1 MKRSNYIQNFKNEF
15 ENNKSKFIVYFLL
28 RGLIILCLILQL
40 IRKEYENAAL
50 CILSLILL
58 FLPFIIERRL
68 KVDLPNTIEIII
80 MLFVFSAEI
89 LGEINN
95 FYGIIPFWDTI
106 LHTLNGF
113 LMAAIGFSLFDILN
127 KNLKSIHLSP
137 IFLCLFSFCF
147 SMTIGI
153 IWEFFEYGM
162 DNTFNYDMQK
172 DEYINEINTVT
183 LDPAQSNKVITIDN
197 IDYTIIYDKNDSQ
210 LARFNGYLDIGLN
223 DTMKDLMVNYIGA
236 IIFNIFGYL
245 YLKNRDDKFIK
256 NFIIKKRETCWNSKF
271 FYINKRTENPRVYQS
286 HIKTHNIKYYEF
298 SI

>member
-1 MKRSNYIQNFKNEF
+1 MKKHNHIKEIK
-15 ENNKSKFIVYFLL
+15 EEIKKNKSKFAVYLLL

-162 DNTFNYDMQK
+162 DKILGYDMQK
-172 DEYINEINTVT
+172 DEYVSKINTVT

-197 IDYTIIYDKNDSQ
+197 IDYTIIYDKNNKPIAKID
-210 LARFNGYLDIGLN
+210 NYLDIGLN
-223 DTMKDLMVNYIGA
+223 DTIKDLIVNFIGA
-236 IIFNIFGYL
+236 IIFNIFGYI
-245 YLKNRDDKFIK
+245 YLKNRNQDKFIK
-256 NFIIKKRETCWNSKF
+256 NFIIKKRET
-271 FYINKRTENPRVYQS
+271 
-286 HIKTHNIKYYEF
+286 
-298 SI
+298 